1 MLHIRSKAGCPES
14 MKSMS
19 THGLQ
24 FTLDVARVSH
34 GDRVFAQMLELGRR
48 MADVLGICT
57 RQTDD
62 LTPEVRAMVEE
73 RAQARKAKDWKRSD
87 ALRDAIHAAGYTL
100 EDTPAGQKVR
110 KNV

>member
-1 MLHIRSKAGCPES
+1 
-14 MKSMS
+14 
-19 THGLQ
+19 
-24 FTLDVARVSH
+24 
-34 GDRVFAQMLELGRR
+34 
-48 MADVLGICT
+48 
-57 RQTDD
+57 
-62 LTPEVRAMVEE
+62 MVEE